1 MCGPSAVFRFQVRMR
16 RAMSG
21 ILKRKFEEV
30 EASSSPCSSLRE
42 SDDEVSCSESGDSSD
57 SVNPSASGPFTR
69 ECLCLLHSSI
79 VPAWQVCAIDGKIN
93 VIVSSQGK
101 QSEGAEKRTFN
112 QDGNYSQRQ
121 PDFVA

>member
-1 MCGPSAVFRFQVRMR
+1 MCGPSAVFRFQVQMR

-69 ECLCLLHSSI
+69 ECLCLSNSLSVLS
-79 VPAWQVCAIDGKIN
+79 VAN
-93 VIVSSQGK
+93 V
-101 QSEGAEKRTFN
+101 R
-112 QDGNYSQRQ
+112 Y
-121 PDFVA
+121 